1 VSSSAI
7 IPGGDGPQ
15 LARATPKPIV
25 ILIHPPVVKPSEP
38 PAGLA
43 KLSGALKGRGLS
55 HILVDANLE
64 AILFL
69 LEHAS
74 LSRTDVWTARAYKH
88 VRRNLASLREKAT
101 YRSFGR
107 YQRAVADVNRLLGAS
122 AHAFVRVSLAD
133 YEDRRLSPQKSGD
146 LMYAAE
152 HPEESVFYQYF
163 SVRLTGLLGDNGSVP
178 VVGFS
183 LNYLSQ
189 ALPTF
194 AMAGFVR
201 KKLPGARIVLGGSL
215 VTSWTSNPAWKNP
228 FQGLVDEVVAG
239 PGEDALLSMV
249 GEKSDERLLPPSFD
263 GLPLDQYLSPGLVLP
278 YSASRGCYWRRCSFC
293 PEKAEGTPYR
303 PAPPEKVDE
312 HLRELSSRHRPSLIH
327 LVDNALSPALMERIA
342 EGPFGVPWCGFAR
355 FVPLLADV
363 DFCKALKASGCV
375 MLKLGLESGDQ
386 RVLEALEKGLSLEK
400 AARALAALKQAGVAT
415 YVYLLFGTPPETK
428 ASAEKTLN
436 FVAAHSGS
444 IDFLNVALFNLPVH
458 CAEAGTLELRPFY
471 DGDLALY
478 ADFVHPL
485 GWDRRAVRLFLD
497 REFRRHPAIRPIIL
511 RQPPL
516 FTSNHAPF
524 FRMDPP
530 VSGPA
535 AP

>member
-1 VSSSAI
+1 M
-7 IPGGDGPQ
+7 
-15 LARATPKPIV
+15 ARAIPKPV
-25 ILIHPPVVKPSEP
+25 LILIHPPVVKPSEP

-43 KLSGALKGRGLS
+43 KLSGALKGRGLR
-55 HILVDANLE
+55 HILIDANLE

-74 LSRTDVWTARAYKH
+74 PPGPDVWTTRAHKH
-88 VRRNLASLREKAT
+88 IRRNLASLREWAV
-101 YRSFGR
+101 YRSFSR
-107 YQRAVADVNRLLGAS
+107 YQRAVADVNRLLEAS
-122 AHAFVRVSLAD
+122 AHAFVRMSLAD
-133 YEDRRLSPQKSGD
+133 YEDRRLSPQKSED
-146 LMYAAE
+146 LIYAAE
-152 HPEESVFYQYF
+152 HPEESVFYPYF
-163 SVRLTGLLGDNGSVP
+163 STRFAGLVGDNGAGP
-178 VVGFS
+178 IVGFS

-201 KKLPGARIVLGGSL
+201 KELPGARIVLGGSL
-215 VTSWTSNPAWKNP
+215 VTSWASNPGWKNP
-228 FQGLVDEVVAG
+228 FQGLVDEVVPG
-239 PGEDALLSMV
+239 PGEDALFSIM
-249 GEKSDERLLPPSFD
+249 GEKSGERLLPPSFD

-303 PAPPEKVDE
+303 PTPPDVVAP
-312 HLRELSSRHRPSLIH
+312 HLRELSSRHRPYLIH
-327 LVDNALSPALMERIA
+327 LVDNALSPALMTGITES
-342 EGPFGVPWCGFAR
+342 PFGVPWCGFSR

-375 MLKLGLESGDQ
+375 MLKLGLESGDPH
-386 RVLEALEKGLSLEK
+386 VLESLEKGLSPEK
-400 AARALAALKQAGVAT
+400 AARALAALKEAGVAT
-415 YVYLLFGTPPETK
+415 YVYLLFGTPPETR
-428 ASAEKTLN
+428 ASAQRTLD
-436 FVAAHSGS
+436 FVAAHRGS

-458 CAEAGTLELRPFY
+458 CTEAERLELRPFY

-485 GWDRRAVRLFLD
+485 GWDRRAVRLFLEK
-497 REFRRHPAIRPIIL
+497 EFRRHPAVRPIIL

-524 FRMDPP
+524 FHMDPL
-530 VSGPA
+530 V
-535 AP
+535 